1 MTMELSDKEFR
12 RLLDLV
18 YVGNW
23 VMNSL
28 RGNQRIKDY
37 DDVESKCFSYC
48 LKTGMYSLFEMMD
61 GEVIPS
67 ASFEDGGIQE
77 AIMDY
82 EDAIFYDILAEEL
95 ARRDMDFAPIDNSN
109 DGELSRRIDEY
120 MEEFEENG
128 LNNVSVNV
136 RCAILGILNPDG
148 EGAMLTR
155 HPIVNFNPS
164 DYF

>member
-1 MTMELSDKEFR
+1 MGDEFPA
-12 RLLDLV
+12 
-18 YVGNW
+18 G
-23 VMNSL
+23 S
-28 RGNQRIKDY
+28 QRIKDY

-128 LNNVSVNV
+128 LSNVSVNK
-136 RCAILGILNPDG
+136 
-148 EGAMLTR
+148 E
-155 HPIVNFNPS
+155 
-164 DYF
+164 

>member
-1 MTMELSDKEFR
+1 MRRKGGASTVTMELSDKEFR

-28 RGNQRIKDY
+28 RGSQRIKDY

-95 ARRDMDFAPIDNSN
+95 ARRDMDFAPIDTSN

-128 LNNVSVNV
+128 LNNVSVNK
-136 RCAILGILNPDG
+136 
-148 EGAMLTR
+148 E
-155 HPIVNFNPS
+155 
-164 DYF
+164 